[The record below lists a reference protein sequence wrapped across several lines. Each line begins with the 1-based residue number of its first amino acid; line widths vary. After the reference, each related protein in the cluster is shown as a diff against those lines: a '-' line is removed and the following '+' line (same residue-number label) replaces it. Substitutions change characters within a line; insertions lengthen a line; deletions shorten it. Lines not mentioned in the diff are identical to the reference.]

1 MMFKKTLAP
10 GILTVLNLFLGFY
23 SVVLAAQGNFVNA
36 AWFIVLAGVFDVFDG
51 KVARATKAYSSFGEE
66 LDSLADVIS
75 FGMAP
80 GFLLY
85 QVHFFKI
92 GPLGILLSFFPLLFG
107 ALRLARFNANIS
119 GHEKLDFSGLPIP
132 ASAGLFCSFI
142 IFNFHIWDE
151 LFLTSL
157 LMPMVIFISV
167 LMVTTVRFD
176 AMPKFSF
183 KSGGKNK
190 NLLYLL
196 ITAVLLIAFF
206 PQLALF
212 PIAIIYITYSLVRS
226 LIRMSKEGLIRNGR
240 KRKKSADDDIE
251 EISDNL
257 DREN

>member
-1 MMFKKTLAP
+1 MFKKTLAP

-23 SVVLAAQGNFVNA
+23 SAVLAAQGNFVNA

-85 QVHFFKI
+85 QAHFYKI
-92 GPLGILLSFFPLLFG
+92 GPLGIVLSFFPLLFG
-107 ALRLARFNANIS
+107 AMRLARFNANLS

-132 ASAGLFCSFI
+132 ASAGVFCSFI

-151 LFLTSL
+151 LYLTSF
-157 LMPMVIFISV
+157 LMPMVIFISL

-176 AMPKFSF
+176 AMPKFTF
-183 KSGGKNK
+183 KAGGKNK

-196 ITAVLLIAFF
+196 IFAVFLISFF
-206 PQLALF
+206 PQMALF
-212 PIAIIYITYSLVRS
+212 PIAMIYITYSLMRGVVK
-226 LIRMSKEGLIRNGR
+226 MGKGGLIRNGR
-240 KRKKSADDDIE
+240 KRKKQAHSDDDDDFMNDGE
-251 EISDNL
+251 
-257 DREN
+257 